1 MHEHAQ
7 FEHELFVKAA
17 EEVTTKFEHLL
28 IEILSQYDFQNKDT
42 IQFQKHQQKE
52 QKRIEAKVFEQIE
65 NFNKF
70 TMKVTPFLDDSSW
83 ISKRLG
89 LFVIQSLLETSYRE
103 TFCILP
109 FQIVVFNYKN
119 ASSGNILQISR
130 KFKFFN

>member
-89 LFVIQSLLETSYRE
+89 LFVIQSLLETSYRD
-103 TFCILP
+103 TFC
-109 FQIVVFNYKN
+109 
-119 ASSGNILQISR
+119 
-130 KFKFFN
+130 